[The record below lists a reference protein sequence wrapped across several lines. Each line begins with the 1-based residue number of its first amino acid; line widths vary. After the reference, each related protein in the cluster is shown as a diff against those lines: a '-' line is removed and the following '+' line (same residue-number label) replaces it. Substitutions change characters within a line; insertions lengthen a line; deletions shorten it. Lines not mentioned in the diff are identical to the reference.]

1 MNAVLNTSNAYGST
15 IMIEATIEA
24 NPLQINLAG
33 LKSGN
38 EITKT
43 LFIFPEYIL
52 FATISTSREMMLDVS
67 SQK

>member
-1 MNAVLNTSNAYGST
+1 
-15 IMIEATIEA
+15 MIEAIIEA

-33 LKSGN
+33 LNSGN

-52 FATISTSREMMLDVS
+52 FAIISTSREMMLDVS
-67 SQK
+67 SQRLCHNKWLIFDEK

>member
-1 MNAVLNTSNAYGST
+1 
-15 IMIEATIEA
+15 MIEATIEA

-67 SQK
+67 SQNNLEQPAKMICKNCS

>member
-1 MNAVLNTSNAYGST
+1 
-15 IMIEATIEA
+15 MIEATIEA